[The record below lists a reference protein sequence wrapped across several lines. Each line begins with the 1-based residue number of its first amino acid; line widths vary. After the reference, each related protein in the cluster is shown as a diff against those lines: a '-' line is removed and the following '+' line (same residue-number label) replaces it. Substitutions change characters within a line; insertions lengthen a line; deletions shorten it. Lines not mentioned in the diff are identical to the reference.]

1 MLYELIKDNRE
12 ILLSKSAALS
22 AQGCGHNNLQTA
34 ALGHISF
41 FLDQLIDALIV
52 EHGTPNG
59 SAKSFVKETS
69 VSPAVQLSNAAYDH
83 GKEIRD
89 SNLTIGTLVR
99 NYGSVCQAITGY
111 AVEVNV
117 PIDVAEFKTL
127 NWCLDEAI
135 AQAVIAFTVP
145 APPAVARV
153 EAARAEH
160 DERLDDMAKMTKHI
174 AFISNSL
181 AAMRTGQV
189 GLSGATGALLDASLK
204 ALQDLVER
212 GINQRI

>member
-1 MLYELIKDNRE
+1 MLYELIKNNRE
-12 ILLSKSAALS
+12 LLLSRSADLS
-22 AQGCGHNNLQTA
+22 AQGSGHNNLQTD

-41 FLDQLIDALIV
+41 FLDQLTGALIV
-52 EHGTPNG
+52 EHGTTYG
-59 SAKSFVKETS
+59 FAKSFSKETS
-69 VSPAVQLSNAAYDH
+69 AAPAVQLSNTAYEH

-111 AVEVNV
+111 AIEVNV

-145 APPAVARV
+145 APPAVIRI
-153 EAARAEH
+153 EAAQIEH
-160 DERLDDMAKMTKHI
+160 DERLDDMAKMTNHI

-189 GLSGATGALLDASLK
+189 GLSGATGALLDSSLK
-204 ALQDLVER
+204 AMQDLVER
-212 GINQRI
+212 IVDQKI